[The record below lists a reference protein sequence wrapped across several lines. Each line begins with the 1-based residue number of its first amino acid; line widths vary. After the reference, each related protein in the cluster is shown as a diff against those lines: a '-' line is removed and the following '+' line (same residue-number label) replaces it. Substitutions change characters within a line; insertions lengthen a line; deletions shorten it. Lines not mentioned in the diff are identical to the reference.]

1 MMQLMCLVTS
11 PLIGLVMDF
20 RIKEVLQAAKDRER
34 RPSRRESTSRRPGS
48 VSGDSKRPSII
59 SLTFFNGGDARKQS
73 NGSITNG
80 HAKRLDS
87 NGDIE
92 QGLTGM
98 NGNGGISTKQRHPS
112 TSSTASN
119 DSMNP
124 KPPMSLK
131 IRKLYNSSYA
141 FFITSVLIMFFGVT
155 VLIPNLQIQVSITS
169 MSSLHSVSH
178 PLYFN
183 LSCDRPNEVVP
194 NSASHVMKNNDNL
207 IFQLFILAVNISS
220 PGKIVQYYSFKLA
233 QLIFNIQGLAFA

>member
-1 MMQLMCLVTS
+1 MMQLMCLFTS

-20 RIKEVLQAAKDRER
+20 RIKEVLQAAKDKER

-80 HAKRLDS
+80 HAKQ
-87 NGDIE
+87 NGDVE
-92 QGLTGM
+92 QGLPGM
-98 NGNGGISTKQRHPS
+98 NGNGGVSTKQRHPS
-112 TSSTASN
+112 TSSTSSN

-169 MSSLHSVSH
+169 MSLLPFSH
-178 PLYFN
+178 PHY
-183 LSCDRPNEVVP
+183 
-194 NSASHVMKNNDNL
+194 
-207 IFQLFILAVNISS
+207 IILFTLTFLVIN
-220 PGKIVQYYSFKLA
+220 
-233 QLIFNIQGLAFA
+233 